1 MERPV
6 RGGALL
12 LILAAV
18 GCGGSIGGAGG
29 GGGGGGNTV
38 AADCAKVPV
47 ANHTS
52 GGCNIRLAQPIG
64 CQTLD
69 LTNGKTATL
78 EWVTD
83 GTTCETPWAI
93 CVGGSPSSFTA
104 PVSNAGCV
112 TINVTGTNVTS
123 KTAIVTVSAADFAAL
138 TSTTGVYYWTV
149 QNWSGSSYPATAAFR
164 ILK

>member
-1 MERPV
+1 MARLV
-6 RGGALL
+6 RGGALAL
-12 LILAAV
+12 VLAAV
-18 GCGGSIGGAGG
+18 GCGGSSGGTSGGAGSS
-29 GGGGGGNTV
+29 V
-38 AADCAKVPV
+38 AGDCAKVPV

-69 LTNGKTATL
+69 LTNGKTSTL

-112 TINVTGTNVTS
+112 QISVDGVSVTS
-123 KTAIVTVSAADFAAL
+123 KTAIVTVSAANFANL